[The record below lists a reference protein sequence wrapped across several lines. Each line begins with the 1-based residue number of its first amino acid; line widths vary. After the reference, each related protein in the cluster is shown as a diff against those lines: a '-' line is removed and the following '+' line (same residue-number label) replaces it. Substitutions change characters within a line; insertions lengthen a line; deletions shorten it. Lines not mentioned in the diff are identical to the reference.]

1 MTRAPFRADHV
12 GSLLRPAEVKE
23 ARDKAARGEIALAAL
38 REIEDRAI
46 RDVIALQEEA
56 GLESITDGEFRRA
69 IWHVD
74 FLTGFDGITAT
85 RSNYAIKFQGKGGET
100 AETSSMMVVS
110 GKIRRSKPVMID
122 HFKFLKQNTSRT
134 AKFCMP
140 APTYMHMRGGRK
152 VIDRSVYPDVEEF
165 WSDIAKAYREEIAD
179 LVAAG
184 CTYLQL
190 DDVSF
195 AFLCDTHIR
204 DQVSHD
210 GEDPASLPAKYARI
224 INSLIADRPASL
236 GVTLHTCRGNHDSM
250 WMASGGYDAI
260 ADALFNIADVDGF
273 FLEYDT
279 ERAGGFEPLRFVPKG
294 KRVVLGLVCTKENV
308 LETKEDLKRR
318 IDEATKF
325 VALDQLC
332 LSPQCG
338 FASSAPGNR
347 ISVDVERRKL
357 ELIVEVATE
366 VWGGIV

>member
-1 MTRAPFRADHV
+1 MTRVPFRADHV
-12 GSLLRPAEVKE
+12 GSLLRPPELKE
-23 ARDKAARGEIALAAL
+23 ARDKVARGEMTAAAL
-38 REIEDRAI
+38 REIEDRSI
-46 RDVIALQEEA
+46 REVIALQESA

-100 AETSSMMVVS
+100 SETSSMMVVT
-110 GKIRRSKPVMID
+110 GKVRRSKPVMVD
-122 HFKFLKQNTSRT
+122 HFRFLRQHTART

-140 APTYMHMRGGRK
+140 APTYLHMRGGRK

-195 AFLCDTHIR
+195 AFLCDEHIR

-210 GEDPASLPAKYARI
+210 GEDPASLPAKYTRI
-224 INSLIADRPASL
+224 INSLIADRPPSL

-250 WMASGGYDAI
+250 WMASGGYEAI
-260 ADALFNIADVDGF
+260 ADALFNTAEVDGF

-279 ERAGGFEPLRFVPKG
+279 ERAGSFEPLRFVPKG
-294 KRVVLGLVCTKENV
+294 KRIVLGLVSTKESQ
-308 LETKEDLKRR
+308 LESKDVLKRR
-318 IDEATKF
+318 IEEAAKF
-325 VALDQLC
+325 VPLDQLC
-332 LSPQCG
+332 ISPQCG

-347 ISVDVERRKL
+347 VTVDDERRKL
-357 ELIVEVATE
+357 ERIVEVACE
-366 VWGGIV
+366 VWGGLK